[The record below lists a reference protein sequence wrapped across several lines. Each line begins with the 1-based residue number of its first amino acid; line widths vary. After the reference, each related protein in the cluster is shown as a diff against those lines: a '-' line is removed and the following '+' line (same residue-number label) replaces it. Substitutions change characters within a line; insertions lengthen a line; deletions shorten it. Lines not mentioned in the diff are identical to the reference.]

1 MKAKIVVETRDSSS
15 DSMQE
20 ALMMMRHVMR
30 NVSAEGSKLLF
41 RRGMIE
47 VDATNMKNEKEVYEA
62 YLKERERLFKEAN
75 GLG

>member
-1 MKAKIVVETRDSSS
+1 MKAKIVVETRDNSS

-20 ALMMMRHVMR
+20 ALMTMRHVMR
-30 NVSAEGSKLLF
+30 NISAEGGKLLF
-41 RRGMIE
+41 RRGRIE